1 MAKKPRRQKD
11 SSKPV
16 KMGRPT
22 AWKDEFIGYAFKLA
36 LMGATNEKIA
46 DALGISVKTLETWTR
61 TKPEFKGAIVKGRT
75 EADAAVAHSL
85 YKKAVGYYK
94 RTEKATAKGD
104 VVSVKEFYPP
114 DTASAIFWLKNRQ
127 RDQWRDRHDVDHT
140 HTLTLAQEF
149 EQLVREI
156 STGSKTALPAPAID
170 ITPERSE

>member
-22 AWKDEFIGYAFKLA
+22 LWRPDFPKLA
-36 LMGATNEKIA
+36 YRYALLGATDKKIYEW
-46 DALGISVKTLETWTR
+46 LGVSERIFYQWLRE
-61 TKPEFKGAIVKGRT
+61 KPEFSQALTRGRS
-75 EADAAVAHSL
+75 EADANVAHSM
-85 YKKAVGYYK
+85 YRSATGYYK
-94 RTEKATAKGD
+94 KTEKATKDGA
-104 VVSVKEFYPP
+104 VTVREWNAPN
-114 DTASAIFWLKNRQ
+114 TSAGIFWLKNRQ
-127 RDQWRDRHDVDHT
+127 RDTWRDKQDVDHT